1 MERYN
6 FKDIENKWQTF
17 WEKNNSFKTETNK
30 IKKILLFRNVS
41 LPIRKIIWSCQKLY
55 NWRCISKIQEHARI

>member
-30 IKKILLFRNVS
+30 KKKILLFRNVS
-41 LPIRKIIWSCQKLY
+41 LPIRKIHMGHVRNYTIGDVLARYK
-55 NWRCISKIQEHARI
+55 HARI